1 MKYESKD
8 ILDKIYEIRSEEFDD
23 IIKIKSQEI
32 EQKYKNINKN
42 IKIDNMEDDRNI
54 NNIEMQEIIKSI
66 EEKYNEKMAILIRE
80 CYKDGFKDGV
90 NLILNCLK
98 NN

>member
-1 MKYESKD
+1 
-8 ILDKIYEIRSEEFDD
+8 
-23 IIKIKSQEI
+23 
-32 EQKYKNINKN
+32 
-42 IKIDNMEDDRNI
+42 MEDDRNI

>member
-54 NNIEMQEIIKSI
+54 NNIEIQEIIKSI

-80 CYKDGFKDGV
+80 CYKDVFKDGV